1 MNQEETSVWIKSTEE
16 KLQALLADEARQAP
30 MLNEMLNTV
39 KQLKAK
45 NSFRIAIINQLIED
59 KTNEHQRTSN

>member
-1 MNQEETSVWIKSTEE
+1 MNDQENNVWIKTTQE
-16 KLQALLADEARQAP
+16 KLEALLADEARQAP

-45 NSFRIAIINQLIED
+45 NSFRIAIINQLIEE
-59 KTNEHQRTSN
+59 KNEHQRISK

>member
-1 MNQEETSVWIKSTEE
+1 MTLPNKSNQVWIKTTEE

-30 MLNEMLNTV
+30 MLQEVLNTV

-45 NSFRIAIINQLIED
+45 NNFRIAIINQLIEE
-59 KTNEHQRTSN
+59 KNK

>member
-1 MNQEETSVWIKSTEE
+1 MTIPNKSNQVWIKTTEE

-30 MLNEMLNTV
+30 MLQEVLNTV

-45 NSFRIAIINQLIED
+45 NNFRIAIINQLIEE
-59 KTNEHQRTSN
+59 KNK